1 MDRMKLQELAL
12 LRMYRYGEVEVET
25 RGKQTI
31 LHSKRDK
38 DNKTPT
44 TLRDRV
50 PQMELRQ
57 GFD

>member
-1 MDRMKLQELAL
+1 MKLQELAL
-12 LRMYRYGEVEVET
+12 LRMYRYGEVEVEK
-25 RGKQTI
+25 RGNQII

>member
-1 MDRMKLQELAL
+1 MKLQELAL

-38 DNKTPT
+38 VNKTPT
-44 TLRDRV
+44 TLRERV